1 MPARSPPGGPQ
12 GVSAAVQA
20 LEPALRGSYTTGVSS
35 PELWRLEVQGQGS
48 SRPSVWQGPRPGSQ
62 MASSLWPHVG
72 PWAEGTLRTL
82 STAQKSPLPRP
93 RGWGGGRFALMNLG
107 HRRAVCSR
115 EGRPQRQGGSGAAI
129 SVCTG
134 TPIQAP
140 SPRGRALNPSYEA
153 VLRNRSSWLPPS
165 LSSHSKGHTGRSV
178 CALHFA
184 GTCDFTSEQDT
195 EASPRNQKGK
205 QLDNPSMWLQMQ
217 SLGSEHRH
225 VELKLP

>member
-115 EGRPQRQGGSGAAI
+115 EGRPQRQRGSGAAI

-134 TPIQAP
+134 TPIRAP
-140 SPRGRALNPSYEA
+140 SPRGRDSTPAMKQFSEIGP
-153 VLRNRSSWLPPS
+153 RGCLPPFLPTAKGTRGAQS
-165 LSSHSKGHTGRSV
+165 VLCILQGLVISRLSRTRKHHR
-178 CALHFA
+178 
-184 GTCDFTSEQDT
+184 GTRKVNNWTIHLCGSRCRVWGPSTDT
-195 EASPRNQKGK
+195 WN
-205 QLDNPSMWLQMQ
+205 
-217 SLGSEHRH
+217 
-225 VELKLP
+225 